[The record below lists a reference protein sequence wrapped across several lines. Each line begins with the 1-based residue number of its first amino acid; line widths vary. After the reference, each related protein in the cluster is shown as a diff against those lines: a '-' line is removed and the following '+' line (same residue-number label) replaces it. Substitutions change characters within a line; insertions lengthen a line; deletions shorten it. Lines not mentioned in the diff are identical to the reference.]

1 MFRYLLLLLLL
12 LPISLKSNE
21 LRDNFTILD
30 SLVERVSVDISNQI
44 PNDAKP
50 LKLIL
55 SEHPA
60 SWLVKQHLINNLSK
74 KQIQLTDSA
83 SENNLNINI
92 LKISVEYKLIKAD
105 DKLNRLITV
114 DIDGYIKNKQITPIG
129 KKKLVYSDTI
139 ATDDVGL
146 VEASPYSFA
155 KAAVPHPKESF
166 FEKYF
171 QPLIYV
177 SSAVIVTVLFF
188 TLRSK

>member
-1 MFRYLLLLLLL
+1 MLL

-21 LRDNFTILD
+21 IKDNFTILD
-30 SLVERVSVDISNQI
+30 SLIERVSVDISNQI
-44 PNDAKP
+44 PSETKS
-50 LKLIL
+50 LKMFI
-55 SEHPA
+55 SDHPA
-60 SWLVKQHLINNLSK
+60 SWLLKQHLINNLSK
-74 KQIQLTDSA
+74 KQIHLTDSA

-114 DIDGYIKNKQITPIG
+114 DIDGYMKNKQITPIG
-129 KKKLVYSDTI
+129 KKKLVLSDTI
-139 ATDDVGL
+139 ATDDL
-146 VEASPYSFA
+146 EKAEISPYQFA